1 LLGGKTPRRN
11 VLRKNAEDEA
21 AGREKVEDQ
30 ATGRKEAEEKCPKR
44 KKAEDEVAGRKE
56 AEEKCPKRKK
66 AEDEAAGDRT
76 TLAPFCVQ
84 PFSTPRRIVVEVV
97 MVDRA

>member
-1 LLGGKTPRRN
+1 MLGGKTPRRN
-11 VLRKNAEDEA
+11 VLRENAEDEA

-44 KKAEDEVAGRKE
+44 KKAEDE
-56 AEEKCPKRKK
+56 
-66 AEDEAAGDRT
+66 AAGDRT
-76 TLAPFCVQ
+76 KLAPFCVQ